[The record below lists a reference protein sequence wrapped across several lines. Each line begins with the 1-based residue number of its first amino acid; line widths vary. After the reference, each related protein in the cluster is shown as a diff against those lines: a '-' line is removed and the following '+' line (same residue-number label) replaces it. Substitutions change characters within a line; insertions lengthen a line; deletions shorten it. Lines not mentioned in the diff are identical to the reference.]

1 MGVREVAAVLL
12 MGLTIRPAP
21 AAAQRTGDRARLVFT
36 VSGAYIGGKGLWTVP
51 NQPVQDVPPADT
63 FSLRRGV
70 RSTLGASFSG
80 TYFPSAKVGLT
91 AEAFLIGLG
100 YEDGCDLVGSSQSA
114 QIAQVCQSLDKKKSA
129 AAVTLSVGGIFRV
142 ASREFISPFARIG
155 VGLNF
160 SNQSSLLMSGFSNDG
175 VELLVYD
182 DKKHTRVLPAASL
195 GVGATAAFAK
205 AYHMRWEVRDNI
217 VGISAV
223 TGPTAGAGLVPP
235 HETRFK
241 HLWSIL
247 IGFDVILER
256 ERGRRY

>member
-1 MGVREVAAVLL
+1 MRFRKLAAALL
-12 MGLTIRPAP
+12 MGLAIRSVP

-36 VSGAYIGGKGLWTVP
+36 VSGAYIGGKGLWAVP

-70 RSTLGASFSG
+70 RSTLGASFAG
-80 TYFPSAKVGLT
+80 TYFPGAKFGLT

-100 YEDGCDLVGSSQSA
+100 YEDGCNVVGSVQSA
-114 QIAQVCQSLDKKKSA
+114 QIAEVCQSLDKRKSA
-129 AAVTLSVGGIFRV
+129 AAVTVSVGGIFRV
-142 ASREFISPFARIG
+142 ASREFISPFAR
-155 VGLNF
+155 VGAGLIF
-160 SNQSSLLMSGFSNDG
+160 TNQSSLQMTGFSNDG
-175 VELLVYD
+175 VELLIYD
-182 DKKHTRVLPAASL
+182 DKNHTRVLPAASL
-195 GVGATAAFAK
+195 GLGATAAFAK

-217 VGISAV
+217 VGIAAV
-223 TGPTAGAGLVPP
+223 TGPTAGSGLIPP

>member
-1 MGVREVAAVLL
+1 MRVRELAAVLL
-12 MGLTIRPAP
+12 MGLAIRSVP

-36 VSGAYIGGKGLWTVP
+36 VSGAYIGGKGLWVVP
-51 NQPVQDVPPADT
+51 DQPVQDVPPADT
-63 FSLRRGV
+63 FFLRRAV

-80 TYFPSAKVGLT
+80 TYFPGAKVGLT

-100 YEDGCDLVGSSQSA
+100 YADNCELVGPSQTA
-114 QIAQVCQSLDKKKSA
+114 QVAQVCRSLNKRNSA
-129 AAVTLSVGGIFRV
+129 AAVTISVGGIVRA
-142 ASREFISPFARIG
+142 ASREFISPFARAAAG
-155 VGLNF
+155 VIF
-160 SNQSSLLMSGFSNDG
+160 TNQSSLLMDGFSDDG
-175 VELLVYD
+175 VELLIYD

-195 GVGATAAFAK
+195 GVGATAAFSK

-217 VGISAV
+217 VGIESITRA
-223 TGPTAGAGLVPP
+223 TAGAGLVPP

-256 ERGRRY
+256 DRGRRY